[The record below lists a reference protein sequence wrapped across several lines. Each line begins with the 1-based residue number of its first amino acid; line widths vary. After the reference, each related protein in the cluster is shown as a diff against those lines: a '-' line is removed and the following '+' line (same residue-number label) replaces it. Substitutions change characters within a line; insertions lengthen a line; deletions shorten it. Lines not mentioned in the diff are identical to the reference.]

1 MAASDPVLIDTC
13 IWVPYFNR
21 PQSDEKRIVDELLD
35 EDRVVLIGP
44 VLAEILQGFR
54 RNEEADWVASRLRG
68 LRFLQVTFD
77 DWQMAGRLGRRAAA
91 AGQQLPLS
99 DLVLAAVAVN
109 YRLLLYS
116 TDPHFDRFEELA
128 RFGQ

>member
-1 MAASDPVLIDTC
+1 MAAGDPVLIDTC

-54 RNEEADWVASRLRG
+54 RDEEADWVASRLRG

-77 DWQMAGRLGRRAAA
+77 DWQMAARLGRRAAA

-99 DLVLAAVAVN
+99 DLVLAAVALN

-116 TDPHFDRFEELA
+116 TDPHFDRFEELP
-128 RFGQ
+128 RFSQ